1 MMSLEELAE
10 VMRLAISPAILI
22 SAVGLLL
29 LSMTNRFGRVIDR
42 ARLLARERRTA
53 DDAHASMIDEQLAIL
68 VRRGGLLR
76 AAVLSATL
84 SLLLIAVMI
93 LVLFA
98 AAFEKFE
105 LAVIT
110 IAVLFVAGIGALV
123 ASLFFLLRD
132 VTLALHAMDLEIRTD
147 RA

>member
-1 MMSLEELAE
+1 
-10 VMRLAISPAILI
+10 
-22 SAVGLLL
+22 
-29 LSMTNRFGRVIDR
+29 
-42 ARLLARERRTA
+42 
-53 DDAHASMIDEQLAIL
+53 MIDEQLAIL